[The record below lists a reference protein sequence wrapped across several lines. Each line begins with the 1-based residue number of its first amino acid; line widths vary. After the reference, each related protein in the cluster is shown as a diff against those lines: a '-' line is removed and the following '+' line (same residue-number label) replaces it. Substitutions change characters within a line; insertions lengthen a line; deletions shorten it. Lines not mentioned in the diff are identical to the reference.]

1 MNTIL
6 KIGKH
11 ELYDVFRG
19 KWVIVY
25 TLFFWIITDSLFRF
39 GGDPGRVILSLTN
52 LVLIVIPLVSMIFGS
67 LYLYNS
73 REFIELLL
81 SQPIDRRYLFMGMFG
96 GIAIPVGFGFVI
108 GAGLPFLYFGGRAA
122 GDLFT
127 LILLLAA
134 GFLLTLSFLALSFFI
149 SVRIEDRLK
158 GFGLAFLLWL
168 FFTVIYDGL
177 VLIFVYAFGDYPLE
191 RVMIIL
197 SMLNPVDL
205 VRIAL
210 LMELDAAVM
219 MGYTGAVF
227 QKFFGSLAGMLIT
240 LGSMLV
246 WILLPFY
253 LGLRSFVKKDF

>member
-11 ELYDVFRG
+11 ELYDVLRG
-19 KWVIVY
+19 KWVIAY

-39 GGDPGRVILSLTN
+39 GGDSGRVILSLTN
-52 LVLIVIPLVSMIFGS
+52 LVLIVIPLVSMMFGS

-81 SQPIDRRYLFMGMFG
+81 SQPIDRRYLFMGMYG
-96 GIAIPVGFGFVI
+96 GIAIPVGLGFVI
-108 GAGLPFLYFGGRAA
+108 GTGLPFLYFGGRAV

-127 LILLLAA
+127 LFLLLTA

-149 SVRIEDRLK
+149 AVRIEDRLK
-158 GFGLAFLLWL
+158 GFGLTFLLWL
-168 FFTVIYDGL
+168 FFTVIYDGV
-177 VLIFVYAFGDYPLE
+177 VLIFVHAFGDYPLE
-191 RVMIIL
+191 RVMIVL
-197 SMLNPVDL
+197 SMLNPLDL

-210 LMELDAAVM
+210 LMEMDAAVM

-227 QKFFGSLAGMLIT
+227 QKFFGSLAGMLIA

-246 WILLPFY
+246 WIILPFY
-253 LGLRSFVKKDF
+253 LGLKSFVKKDF